1 MLLYII
7 YYGLN
12 SYILLSTISLTLL
25 YNCPSFYNQHLLTN
39 AYSTRE
45 GGEGGGDVG
54 GDSGGDGGGD

>member
-1 MLLYII
+1 MLLYVI

-25 YNCPSFYNQHLLTN
+25 YNCPSFYSPHLLTN

-45 GGEGGGDVG
+45 GGEGGGND
-54 GDSGGDGGGD
+54 GGDGGGDGGGD